1 MSLKSSIVAQF
12 RQPTGGLGALAGRIM
27 AARPS
32 NRLRNEKTVDIMGL
46 QSDSSVLEIG
56 CGPGLAL
63 SKCASIATNGRL
75 VGLDHSDVMIRQ
87 ARHRLRKQRADEK
100 VELIVGGMD
109 RLSDWPATFDFV
121 FSLNVIQFQQDKFG
135 FFRAVAKALAPGGSC
150 LTTYQPRLD
159 ADGTSS
165 SRDMIDAI
173 LEALGASGFAR
184 MDTTEIIGGPTPAI
198 CVRGI
203 KAIT

>member
-1 MSLKSSIVAQF
+1 MSLKSGIVAQF
-12 RQPTGGLGALAGRIM
+12 RQPSGGLGALAGRIM

-32 NRLRNEKTVDIMGL
+32 NKLRNEKTVDLMQL
-46 QSDSSVLEIG
+46 QPDSRVLEIG

-63 SKCASIATNGRL
+63 SKCAGIITTGRM

-87 ARHRLRKQRADEK
+87 ARNRLRKLGSGER
-100 VELIVGGMD
+100 VELVAGGMD
-109 RLSDWPATFDFV
+109 RLSDWPEAFDFV
-121 FSLNVIQFQQDKFG
+121 FSLNVIQFQQDKTG
-135 FFRAVAKALAPGGSC
+135 FFRAVARALAPGGSC

-159 ADGTSS
+159 TDGTSS

-173 LEALGASGFAR
+173 IEALGASGFAG
-184 MDTTEIIGGPTPAI
+184 MATTEIISGPTPAI
-198 CVRGI
+198 CVRGN